1 MIGLLEEKEVLSFDE
16 NFEVEERKIGFL
28 LDFATH
34 APSAGNL
41 KEWEFVVVKEKE
53 RKKEIAKAA
62 FKDKRV
68 LEASVVIIICIDEEK
83 LKLKYPEKEIYGEQD
98 AFLAAAY
105 LAFAAKFLDLDFLI
119 LRNFDKEKVS
129 QTLELPQNLK
139 PKVLV
144 LIGKGKEFFPIQ
156 SLNFRLITH
165 LEKFGKRESE
175 SLNQ

>member
-1 MIGLLEEKEVLSFDE
+1 MIDLLEEKEVLSFDE

-53 RKKEIAKAA
+53 RKKEIAKGA

-68 LEASVVIIICIDEEK
+68 LEASVVIVVCIDEDR

-98 AFLAAAY
+98 AFLTAAY

-119 LRNFDKEKVS
+119 LRNFDKEKIT
-129 QTLELPQNLK
+129 QLLELSSNLE
-139 PKVLV
+139 PKALV

-156 SLNFRLITH
+156 SLNFKLITH
-165 LEKFGKRESE
+165 LEKFKKESVE
-175 SLNQ
+175 

>member
-1 MIGLLEEKEVLSFDE
+1 MIDWLEEKEVLSFDE
-16 NFEVEERKIGFL
+16 NFEVEERKLGFL
-28 LDFATH
+28 LDFATR

-53 RKKEIAKAA
+53 RKKEIARAA
-62 FKDKRV
+62 FKDRRV
-68 LEASVVIIICIDEEK
+68 LEASVVIVICIDLDK

-119 LRNFDKEKVS
+119 LRNFDKEKIT
-129 QTLELPQNLK
+129 QLLELPSNLE

-156 SLNFRLITH
+156 SLNFKLITH
-165 LEKFGKRESE
+165 LEKFKKESVE
-175 SLNQ
+175 